1 MNIQAL
7 KLNLSR
13 VFDDKLK
20 TKQWHNILDY
30 VIIGLIIISTLEVFL
45 STYSSIVERYGKWL
59 HFVDY
64 FTTIFFTIEV
74 TLRIWCADLIDP
86 KYKGFIGRVRYCFSF
101 YGLIDILSTYPFYLH
116 FFMPVPYMA
125 LKVLRIARLL
135 RVFRYM
141 KAFSILSRA
150 FAAKKNEMVVSL
162 QFLTIVTLILSFVL
176 FFVENEAQ
184 PDVYTNGWKSVVWS
198 FAQYIGDPGGFA
210 DTPPITFVGRII
222 ACVIGVLGI
231 AIFAVP
237 AGLIGSAFTEI
248 MEEDKKE
255 EQINGFIRSIVQ
267 SFKFLK
273 DQQHTNLFYVPRY
286 LPLDRILTRKY
297 ITHDQIVEAVQASD
311 CLHLYNL
318 QDSVNEIDNP
328 VSNIVLFN
336 YVKNRPYGC
345 CIDRGSRITIVC
357 TSGTTEP
364 CTSWFAYHI
373 AKLGNF
379 NFVSKE
385 IETDI
390 DNPTTYYT
398 ISDVNNCPNLSL
410 FLEDINH
417 FASRENSW
425 VIPILAATGPKSR
438 PHQIHFCY
446 NPTKGDTSYDN
457 PNSKVTDFVTFDK
470 LYQSLSTEL
479 DNRYGYKSDKN
490 IWYAVNKQNV
500 AHYIKADNIFTMRV
514 EAFVWL
520 FDNRFL
526 ETTKCIADT
535 FHAVLEPEKEQIVPP
550 EMLTRIKGHDFGMKD
565 YVD

>member
-1 MNIQAL
+1 MDIQTL
-7 KLNLSR
+7 KVNLSR

-30 VIIGLIIISTLEVFL
+30 VIIGFIIISTLEVFL
-45 STYSSIVERYGKWL
+45 STYTSIVEQYGKWL

-64 FTTIFFTIEV
+64 LTTIFFTIEV
-74 TLRIWCADLIDP
+74 TLRIWCADMLDP
-86 KYKGFIGRVRYCFSF
+86 KYKGFMGRVRYCFTF

-150 FAAKKNEMVVSL
+150 FAAKKHEMVVSL
-162 QFLTIVTLILSFVL
+162 QFLTIVTLILSFIL
-176 FFVENEAQ
+176 FFVEHEAQ
-184 PDVYTNGWKSVVWS
+184 PDVYNNGWKSVVWS

-222 ACVIGVLGI
+222 ACIIGILGI

-237 AGLIGSAFTEI
+237 AGLIGSAFTEV
-248 MEEDKKE
+248 MEKDEKE
-255 EQINGFIRSIVQ
+255 EKIKGWIRSIVQ
-267 SFKFLK
+267 SFKFVK

-286 LPLDRILTRKY
+286 LPLDRILTRKF

-311 CLHLYNL
+311 CLHIFNL
-318 QDSVNEIDNP
+318 QDSVNEIDKP
-328 VSNIVLFN
+328 TSNIVLFN

-364 CTSWFAYHI
+364 GTSWFAYHI

-398 ISDVNNCPNLSL
+398 ISDVNDCPNLPL
-410 FLEDINH
+410 FLDDINH

-425 VIPILAATGPKSR
+425 VIPILEATGPKSR

-446 NPTKGDTSYDN
+446 NSTKGDTSYND
-457 PNSKVTDFVTFDK
+457 PKSKVTDFVTFDK
-470 LYQSLSTEL
+470 LYQALSTEL
-479 DNRYGYKSDKN
+479 ENKYGYKSDKN
-490 IWYAVNKQNV
+490 IWYAIGKQNV
-500 AHYIKADNIFTMRV
+500 AHYIQSNNIFTLRV

-526 ETTKCIADT
+526 EVTKCIADI
-535 FHAVLEPEKEQIVPP
+535 FHAVLESEKEQIVPP
-550 EMLTRIKGHDFGMKD
+550 EMLKRIKGHDFGMKD